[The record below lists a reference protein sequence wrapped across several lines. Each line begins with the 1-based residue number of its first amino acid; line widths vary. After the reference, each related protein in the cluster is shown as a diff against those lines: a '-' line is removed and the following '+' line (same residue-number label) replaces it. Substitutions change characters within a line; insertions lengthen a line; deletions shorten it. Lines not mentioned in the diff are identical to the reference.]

1 MTTLEFTT
9 EEASSAPPASS
20 PPMQRTASTGGPSFQ
35 TAPDAGPARVRRPGG
50 VALAAPAWVLGRL
63 SLAWKFALIT
73 AVLAAPL
80 GFVVQRY
87 VEVQQTNEAFSSRE
101 RVGIELVEPLFALE
115 TVLVDVR
122 TTVSSGGTIATDEV
136 AAAVQGVQ
144 DVADAGVAAE
154 LGVTEAWDDLAAS
167 ITATTGAPVASAAEA
182 FDAWSEQ
189 IAATTVLIAGVADAS
204 NLTLDPDLD
213 TFYLMDIATTKA
225 PALMAAAG
233 ARLALASLPPTEE
246 QATQSAIQ
254 QVRIDDAAAAI
265 DAGLSKTVGV
275 TADAAI
281 ADEME
286 AVRLATVEAVA
297 SATDAPGLQAF
308 VDDAAVLGAAASDA
322 LDRLIATRVE
332 GFAEQRRVT
341 LWFSGIAIVVALW
354 LFAALFVTTRAGIAE
369 MRRVLRRAA
378 TGDLNERV
386 SISTR
391 DEIAALGAQLNATL
405 DEQLRLERETAV
417 QAERD
422 RQKDAE
428 LRAAEQ
434 HQLEAQQREL
444 ARAEELK
451 RKVDEMLLSLAA
463 AANGDLTVP
472 VTVSGDDAIGRMG
485 VALAKVLADLRSN
498 VGRIAGSSGALAAAA
513 EELQVVAGNMDD
525 NVAETAHQLEL
536 SSASSS
542 DVARNVETVSAGI
555 EELSSAIKEI
565 ARSSSDAVQIA
576 NGGVSAA
583 RSSQERVV
591 QLGDRSNE
599 IGAIVKVINGIAE
612 QTNLLAL
619 NATIEAARAGE
630 AGKGFAVVANEVK
643 ELASGTARATEDI
656 TNKIEA
662 IQADIAISIESITAI
677 VKVIDE
683 IAEYQHAIAAAV
695 EEQAA
700 TTSQIAHSAQVASG
714 AAQDITERMDRVSAS
729 AQGAASG
736 AADSRAAAVELS
748 RMAAD
753 LQQVVG
759 AFVY

>member
-1 MTTLEFTT
+1 MTTLEYTAGAT
-9 EEASSAPPASS
+9 SSAPLPTAP
-20 PPMQRTASTGGPSFQ
+20 PPMQRTSPTGGPSNP
-35 TAPDAGPARVRRPGG
+35 TAPDAGPTRVRRPGG
-50 VALAAPAWVLGRL
+50 VALVAPARVLDRL

-73 AVLAAPL
+73 VVLVAPL

-115 TVLVDVR
+115 TVLVDAR

-136 AAAVQGVQ
+136 AAAVRAVQ

-154 LGVTEAWDDLAAS
+154 LGVTESWDDLATS
-167 ITATTGAPVASAAEA
+167 ITATADAPVASAEA
-182 FDAWSEQ
+182 FVAWSEQ

-225 PALMAAAG
+225 PTLMAAAS

-246 QATQSAIQ
+246 QTTEGAIQ

-265 DAGLSKTVGV
+265 DAGLVKTVGV

-281 ADEME
+281 AADME
-286 AVRLATVEAVA
+286 AVRVATGEAVA
-297 SATDAPGLQAF
+297 SATDAPGLQVL
-308 VDDAAVLGAAASDA
+308 VDEAAALGAATSDA
-322 LDRLIATRVE
+322 LDRLIAVRVE
-332 GFAEQRRVT
+332 RFAEQRRVT

-378 TGDLNERV
+378 TGDLLERV
-386 SISTR
+386 PITAR
-391 DEIAALGAQLNATL
+391 DEIAALGTQLNATL
-405 DEQLRLERETAV
+405 DEQLRLERESTA

-422 RQKDAE
+422 RSKDAE

-434 HQLEAQQREL
+434 QQIEAQQREL
-444 ARAEELK
+444 VRAEELK
-451 RKVDEMLLSLAA
+451 RKVDEMLVSLAA

-498 VGRIAGSSGALAAAA
+498 VGRIAGSSSTLAAAA
-513 EELQVVAGNMDD
+513 EELQVVAGSMDD
-525 NVAETAHQLEL
+525 NLAETAHQLEL
-536 SSASSS
+536 SSTSSS

-555 EELSSAIKEI
+555 EELSAAIKEI

-583 RSSQERVV
+583 RSSQARVV
-591 QLGDRSNE
+591 QLGERSNE
-599 IGAIVKVINGIAE
+599 IGAIVKVINSIAE

-656 TNKIEA
+656 TSKIEA

-683 IAEYQHAIAAAV
+683 IAEYQHTIAAAV

-700 TTSQIAHSAQVASG
+700 TTGQIAHSALVASS

-729 AQGAASG
+729 AKGAASG
-736 AADSRAAAVELS
+736 AADSRSAAAELS

>member
-1 MTTLEFTT
+1 MTTLEFTA
-9 EEASSAPPASS
+9 EETSPPAPTPRATV
-20 PPMQRTASTGGPSFQ
+20 PPP
-35 TAPDAGPARVRRPGG
+35 APAAQDEPDRVRRPGG
-50 VALAAPAWVLGRL
+50 LGLAMPAWLLGRL

-73 AVLAAPL
+73 VVLAAPL

-87 VEVQQTNEAFSSRE
+87 VEVQQTNEDFSARE
-101 RVGIELVEPLFALE
+101 RLGLDVVEPLFALE
-115 TVLVDVR
+115 TVLVDAR
-122 TTVSSGGTIATDEV
+122 TAVSAGGAV
-136 AAAVQGVQ
+136 ASDDVLASLEAVQ
-144 DVADAGVAAE
+144 DVTDTGAAAE
-154 LGVTEAWDDLAAS
+154 LGVTGSWDDLSAS
-167 ITATTGAPVASAAEA
+167 IIAALDAPAADPAAA
-182 FDAWSEQ
+182 FDVWSEQ

-213 TFYLMDIATTKA
+213 TYYLMDIATTKA

-233 ARLALASLPPTEE
+233 ARLALASLPTTPE
-246 QATQSAIQ
+246 QATQAAIQ

-265 DAGLSKTVGV
+265 DAGLAKTVGA
-275 TADAAI
+275 TADEAI
-281 ADEME
+281 AAEME
-286 AVRLATVEAVA
+286 AVRLSTGEAVA
-297 SATDAPGLQAF
+297 VATGAAGLQF
-308 VDDAAVLGAAASDA
+308 LVDDVSLLGAAASDA
-322 LDRLIATRVE
+322 LDRLIAVRVE
-332 GFAEQRRVT
+332 RFADQRRVT
-341 LWFSGIAIVVALW
+341 MWFSGIAVVVALW
-354 LFAALFVTTRAGIAE
+354 LFAALFVTTRAGVAE

-378 TGDLNERV
+378 TGDLDERV
-386 SISTR
+386 SIGTR
-391 DEIAALGAQLNATL
+391 DEFAALATQLNATL
-405 DEQLRLERETAV
+405 DEQLRLERETAA

-428 LRAAEQ
+428 LRAVEQ

-451 RKVDEMLLSLAA
+451 HKVDEMLLSLAA
-463 AANGDLTVP
+463 AANGDLTVA
-472 VTVSGDDAIGRMG
+472 VTVSGDDSIGRMG

-498 VGRIAGSSGALAAAA
+498 IGRIAGSSGALAAAA

-536 SSASSS
+536 SSSSSS

-555 EELSSAIKEI
+555 EELSSAIREI
-565 ARSSSDAVQIA
+565 ARSSSDAVEIA
-576 NGGVSAA
+576 NGGVNAA
-583 RSSQERVV
+583 RSSQARVV

-656 TNKIEA
+656 TTKIEA
-662 IQADIAISIESITAI
+662 IQADIAISIESIAAI

-683 IAEYQHAIAAAV
+683 IAEYQHTIAAAV

-736 AADSRAAAVELS
+736 ATDSRAAAVELS